1 MNFIKIML
9 KNDLCD
15 IVLMVFGDLVYID
28 GSKCIVNIII
38 DIRI

>member
-1 MNFIKIML
+1 ML

-28 GSKCIVNIII
+28 GSNCIVNIII